1 MTAENETI
9 IREIYADVR
18 EIKAKLET
26 DYRALY
32 GDGHSG
38 LVKDVET
45 LKQDIAV
52 MKARYSWFGSSV
64 AGWASVIAWLVTTCI
79 AVAALLRKA
88 L

>member
-38 LVKDVET
+38 LVRDVAMLQQEM
-45 LKQDIAV
+45 AV
-52 MKARYSWFGSSV
+52 IKSSQSWFGKSV
-64 AGWASVIAWLVTTCI
+64 VGWITVIAWLANFAL
-79 AVAALLRKA
+79 AVAAFLKGVK
-88 L
+88 